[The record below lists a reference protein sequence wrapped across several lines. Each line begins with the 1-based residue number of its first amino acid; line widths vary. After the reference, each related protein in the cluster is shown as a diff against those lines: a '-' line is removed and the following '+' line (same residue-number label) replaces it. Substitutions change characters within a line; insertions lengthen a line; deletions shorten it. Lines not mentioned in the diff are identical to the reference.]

1 MQQDSDLDIG
11 VSLVQDQK
19 RLGQIMMDEAKEKE
33 EKQGHTQNEPSCS

>member
-1 MQQDSDLDIG
+1 MQQDSDLDVG

-33 EKQGHTQNEPSCS
+33 RSRDTPQNEPSC